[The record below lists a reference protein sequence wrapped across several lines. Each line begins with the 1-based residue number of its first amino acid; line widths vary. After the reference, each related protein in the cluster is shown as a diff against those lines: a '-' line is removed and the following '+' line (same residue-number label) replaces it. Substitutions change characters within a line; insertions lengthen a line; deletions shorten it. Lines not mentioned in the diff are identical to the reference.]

1 MKKLRLLICI
11 ILVACCLSVL
21 SACKSL
27 PAVQTPANVKVNL
40 TDLSLS
46 WRQIKDVRL
55 YTVSIQPAGGE
66 AKEYLV
72 SKNNYSLA
80 FLDAGEYTIR
90 VKANGKEDEIE
101 DSPWSEPINFVREQE
116 PGLVMTLSKDR
127 ESYEVTEKGIAT
139 GDIVIPDT
147 YRGKPVTS
155 IGKKAFFNKSD
166 VTSIT
171 FGKNI
176 TVIGDMAFANCSY
189 LADISVSGGDEPEML
204 TLPEGLTSLGA
215 NAFSSC
221 RALSGT
227 LVMPANLTTISEKAF
242 AFCGKISSIQFADGL
257 QSIGKNAF
265 VECGSLVSVT
275 LPDSLITIDEY
286 AFSSCEKLAEV
297 KLGNRVEILGAY
309 AFSDLPFLRSIQIP
323 DSVKSLGE
331 GCFWKS
337 TNLQNVELGTGI
349 ESIDLGAFMNTALWD
364 KWDHEKE
371 NEVYAGKWFLG
382 LWDTTKP
389 LGEIR
394 ADTIGIANQ
403 ALAYNK
409 TVVEITL
416 PDSVKI
422 IGEAA
427 FAGCEKL
434 ASVIIGSGVEI
445 IGEQAFASNKELISV
460 KLGSWD
466 KIYGQLI
473 DSSLKT
479 IGNNVFHN
487 CAKLESIEIPASVTS
502 IGSQAFKGTAL
513 EAAAEDGVVYADNW
527 IVGFTDTLQGN
538 VTVRE
543 NTVGISVYAFVNCD
557 ALTGIEMPNSVK
569 YIGRG
574 AFYNCFHL
582 VSVALPNT
590 LEVIE
595 DYTFYHCDRLQLFA
609 LPPALRVIGRSA
621 FYKCGSVYPSEGES
635 NPFVDT
641 AEDGLLIPHGV
652 TSIGDYAFYGCGID
666 MMDENSEKITYG
678 IDIVV
683 IGDSVTYMGASAF
696 YGFASLREV
705 VIGDALVEISEK
717 AFQKCNQLETITFGE
732 SVQVI
737 GEKAFYKCEGLEY
750 VEIPDNVQ
758 KIGNYAFYRCTYLRT
773 VKMGDGV
780 TEIGNYAFY
789 ACTNLGNIR
798 LSTSLQT
805 IGKQAFRN
813 CYGLKSVV
821 LASNIQQI
829 MPHAFYGCNEMTIY
843 AENAQA
849 GENWD
854 RFWNSAY
861 RPVIWECTL
870 SEGKEYVVSFTKSPT
885 SVENKNMTNTITVPT
900 RIGYVCIGWN
910 TNAAATEA
918 VYTSETIV
926 DVTDG
931 RKLYAIWVEEVTE

>member
-1 MKKLRLLICI
+1 MKKLRLLVCI

-21 SACKSL
+21 SACESL
-27 PAVQTPANVKVNL
+27 PVLQTPTNVKVNL
-40 TDLSLS
+40 TDLTLS
-46 WRQIKDVRL
+46 WKQIKDVRL

-72 SKNNYSLA
+72 SKNTYSLS
-80 FLDAGEYTIR
+80 FLEAGDYTIR
-90 VKANGKEDEIE
+90 VKANGKDEEIE
-101 DSPWSEPINFVREQE
+101 DSLWSEPLTFVREQE
-116 PGLVMTLSKDR
+116 PGLVMTLSKDG

-166 VTSIT
+166 VTSVT

-176 TVIGDMAFANCSY
+176 VSIGDMAFANCSY
-189 LADISVSGGDEPEML
+189 LADISVSEGDGQDML
-204 TLPEGLTSLGA
+204 TLPAGLTSLGA

-221 RALSGT
+221 RSMAGT
-227 LVMPANLTTISEKAF
+227 LVLPESLTAISEKAF
-242 AFCGKISSIQFADGL
+242 AFCGQISGIQFANNL
-257 QSIGKNAF
+257 QTIGKNAF
-265 VECGSLVSVT
+265 AECGSLVSVT
-275 LPDSLITIDEY
+275 LPDSLTTIDEY
-286 AFSSCEKLAEV
+286 AFSGCEKLAEIN
-297 KLGNRVEILGAY
+297 LGNGVQTLGAY
-309 AFSDLPFLRSIQIP
+309 AFSDLPFLRSVQIP

-331 GCFWKS
+331 GLFWKS
-337 TNLQNVELGTGI
+337 NSLKDVEMGSGI
-349 ESIDLGAFMNTALWD
+349 ESIDLGAFMDTALWN
-364 KWDHEKE
+364 ETKE

-382 LWDTTKP
+382 LKDNSVAP
-389 LGEIR
+389 AELR

-409 TVVEITL
+409 AVVNITL
-416 PDSVKI
+416 PNSVKM
-422 IGEAA
+422 IGVAS
-427 FAGCEKL
+427 FAGCDEL
-434 ASVIIGSGVEI
+434 ISVVIGSGVETI
-445 IGEQAFASNKELISV
+445 AEQAFASNKKLTTAI
-460 KLGSWD
+460 LGSYDFD
-466 KIYGQLI
+466 KREIV

-487 CAKLESIEIPASVTS
+487 CTSLADIEIPESVTS
-502 IGSQAFKGTAL
+502 IGSQAFKETGL
-513 EAAAEDGVVYADNW
+513 EKNHVDGVVYAGNW
-527 IVGFTDTLQGN
+527 IVGFTDGLQGN

-543 NTVGISVYAFVNCD
+543 NTVGISVYGFYKCE
-557 ALTGIEMPNSVK
+557 ALTGITLPNSVK

-574 AFYNCFHL
+574 AFYNCGQL
-582 VSVALPNT
+582 TYVTLPNT

-595 DYTFYHCDRLQLFA
+595 DYTFYHCDRLQLFT
-609 LPPALRVIGRSA
+609 LPPVLRVIGRSA
-621 FYKCGSVYPSEGES
+621 FYKCGSVPAGEGES

-641 AEDGLLIPHGV
+641 AEDGFVIPSAV
-652 TSIGDYAFYGCGID
+652 TTIGDFAFYGCGAELVN
-666 MMDENSEKITYG
+666 ENMEKVTYG

-683 IGDSVTYMGASAF
+683 IGDNVTHIGASAF

-705 VIGDALVEISEK
+705 LIGDSLVEIGEK
-717 AFQKCNQLETITFGE
+717 TFQKCNQLQKITFGE
-732 SVQVI
+732 SLQVI

-750 VEIPDNVQ
+750 VEIPANVQ
-758 KIGNYAFYRCTYLRT
+758 KIGNYAFYRCTNLRT
-773 VKMGDGV
+773 VEMGDGV

-798 LSTSLQT
+798 FSTSLQT

-813 CYGLKSVV
+813 CYTLKSVV
-821 LASNIQQI
+821 LGNNIQQI
-829 MPHAFYGCNEMTIY
+829 MPHAFYGCNDMTIY
-843 AENAQA
+843 AEPAQP

-854 RFWNSAY
+854 KFWNSAY

-870 SEGKEYVVSFTKSPT
+870 SEGKDYVVSFTKSPT

-910 TNAAATEA
+910 TNSSATEA

-931 RKLYAIWVEEVTE
+931 RKLYAIWVEEVIE